1 MALSMQLHTG
11 IDYFMNLPIDE
22 LNAIAESVSQVAE
35 EVAKHGG
42 KK

>member
-22 LNAIAESVSQVAE
+22 LNEIAESVGQMAE
-35 EVAKHGG
+35 EMAKRGG